1 MKQPPLVEK
10 DRVYG
15 ALRYSANV
23 DYFSATTEMRMDVPR
38 LEKAAEQLKALSLVA
53 GGVTVVASSQG
64 YRGWRCGSLFFG
76 VREDGAWL
84 EARGGLADEAYERTG
99 GIGLL
104 VSRLD
109 VCVTAW
115 FVGESNYIIQRVK
128 RVADSFWKGQNK
140 KWPAKPRYM
149 DGMGEGD
156 TFYVGSPGGRK
167 MLRLYEKGVESGEVE
182 YAGALRWEVQFRH
195 EKAKAA
201 YAALRSSPFRI
212 RKMVAMVCGEFSVW
226 GVPYPYV
233 ENVDPSPVLISYRSG
248 DLDSK
253 MKWFRDQ
260 VIPGLEKMGYHNLMH
275 ETIKVLIDTAYQLGY
290 TSSKED
296 AT

>member
-1 MKQPPLVEK
+1 
-10 DRVYG
+10 
-15 ALRYSANV
+15 
-23 DYFSATTEMRMDVPR
+23 MDVPK
-38 LEKAAEQLKALSLVA
+38 LEMAAEKLRVLSSIA
-53 GGVTVVASSQG
+53 GGVAVVASSQG

-84 EARGGLADEAYERTG
+84 EARGGLADEAYERTK

-109 VCVTAW
+109 VALTVW
-115 FVGESNYIIQRVK
+115 FEGETNYIIKRVK
-128 RVADSFWKGQNK
+128 EIADRGYRGQNK
-140 KWPAKPRYM
+140 KWPAKPRYV

-156 TFYVGSPGGRK
+156 TFYVGSPGGKK

-182 YAGALRWEVQFRH
+182 YAGALRWEIQFRH
-195 EKAKAA
+195 ERAKAC
-201 YAALRSSPFRI
+201 YKALRLSAFRV
-212 RKMVAMVCGEFSVW
+212 RQMVAIVCGEYAAW

-233 ENVDPSPVLISYRSG
+233 DNVEPAPVLISYRSG
-248 DLDSK
+248 DLDTK

-275 ETIKVLIDTAYQLGY
+275 DTIKALIDTAYQLGY
-290 TSSKED
+290 TSSKD
-296 AT
+296 VVS